1 MAESYTLFSNGSRP
15 NRVQSIMG
23 FCALGTA
30 GAVWL
35 LAGIGLAAQVA
46 PIPRPDELPGR
57 PYAIQNKWIIGGS
70 GDWDYLTLDPTARQL
85 FVAHGSTVQVV
96 DIETGAVVGT
106 VGGFNQAH
114 AVVLDNPGPY
124 GYATDGAAKPI
135 FVRDLSSSGKPVA
148 FAYAGGVKVFDRRSF
163 RIVANIVTTA
173 SLRALTLDPETGL
186 LFALGTDLSTLPPP
200 EPNRRSGPHAHQ
212 AQPPRAAEPAPPPPA
227 PCGTISPDSSE
238 RIPESM
244 IAVIDPAKLAELA
257 EIRVC
262 GSLGSLEADGAG
274 GLFVTFTTLNMAARL
289 DTSALLQLLPD
300 RESLRPNFIEVAGR
314 EYTYN
319 QVPQLDWRTQTRNG
333 AAQGDLIPEL
343 RAIPLAECQEPH
355 GLAID
360 SRRNRLFV
368 GCNNMKLAV
377 LDSVSGAPVASFTVG
392 PGTDSVAFDAAHGL
406 IFSANG
412 GGYGSVTVIRQ
423 DLTDSYA
430 IIQNLPTMERART
443 MAVDSTTGLVY
454 LVTTIYG
461 ANISTPYRAGR
472 PGSVKYGPLDGSFQ
486 VLVVGN

>member
-1 MAESYTLFSNGSRP
+1 
-15 NRVQSIMG
+15 MG
-23 FCALGTA
+23 FCALGTT

-70 GDWDYLTLDPTARQL
+70 GDWDYLTLDPPARQL
-85 FVAHGSTVQVV
+85 FVTHGSTVQVV
-96 DIETGAVVGT
+96 DIESGAVVGT
-106 VGGFNQAH
+106 IGGFNQAH

-124 GYATDGAAKPI
+124 GYATDGATKPI
-135 FVRDLSSSGKPVA
+135 LVRDISSSDKTVGFV
-148 FAYAGGVKVFDRRSF
+148 YAGGVKVFDRRSF
-163 RIVANIVTTA
+163 RIVANIVTRA

-186 LFALGTDLSTLPPP
+186 LFALGTDLSTLPPR
-200 EPNRRSGPHAHQ
+200 EPPRRSPHLQQ
-212 AQPPRAAEPAPPPPA
+212 AQPPRATEPAPPQPA
-227 PCGTISPDSSE
+227 PCGTSSASSSE

-244 IAVIDPAKLAELA
+244 IAVIDPGKRAELA

-262 GSLGSLEADGAG
+262 GILGSLEADGAG
-274 GLFVTFTTLNMAARL
+274 GLYVTFTTLNMAARL

-300 RESLRPNFIEVAGR
+300 RESITPNSIEVAGR

-319 QVPQLDWRTQTRNG
+319 RVPELDWRIQTRNG
-333 AAQGDLIPEL
+333 AEQEDVIPEL
-343 RAIPLAECQEPH
+343 RTIPLSECREPH
-355 GLAID
+355 GLAVD
-360 SRRNRLFV
+360 SRANRLFV

-377 LDSVSGAPVASFTVG
+377 LDSVSGASIASFTVG
-392 PGTDSVAFDAAHGL
+392 PGTDSVAYDATRGL

-423 DLTDSYA
+423 HLMDSYSE
-430 IIQNLPTMERART
+430 IQTLPTMERART
-443 MAVDSTTGLVY
+443 MTVDPTTGLVY

-472 PGSVKYGPLDGSFQ
+472 PGTVKYGPLDGNFQ